1 MRSCV
6 KMPKLLHRRMACI
19 GREERGAPVL
29 KKQYLKYKE
38 LLHRRVKMIPQRL
51 YVFGLLLCC
60 LAVTQLWLHKQMHF
74 VYVTDSAG
82 TSHLMTTQS
91 TDPEELLELAGL
103 TIETGDQVS
112 YVNYAENLSNLNVQR
127 AFPVT
132 IQADGETYEGRVT
145 SGTVQEVLEQVG
157 VPLNEHDFTVPSLHA
172 DVQKD
177 DVIQVNRVEY
187 VDSVEYEEIPFET
200 EYSYTSEFYKKRRK
214 TVVRQKGQNGKLAI
228 TSRERWV
235 NGELA
240 SSQVIANEIVR
251 HPKNE
256 IIRAYKAGAPV
267 SPMLG
272 PDGTTAPPSSY
283 KAVYQGRATGY
294 HSRRGGRGASRL
306 GLHYGTVAV
315 NPAKIPYGS
324 LLYIASP
331 DGRFVYGYAIATDTG
346 TALQEGHALV
356 DLYYETSEEAILNGV
371 QAVNVYVVK

>member
-1 MRSCV
+1 M
-6 KMPKLLHRRMACI
+6 
-19 GREERGAPVL
+19 L

-38 LLHRRVKMIPQRL
+38 LLRRRIQAIPHRL
-51 YVFGLLLCC
+51 YVFALLLIC
-60 LAVTQLWLHKQMHF
+60 LTATQLWLHEEMHF
-74 VYVTDSAG
+74 VYVTDSTGA
-82 TSHLMTTQS
+82 SHLMTTKS
-91 TDPEELLELAGL
+91 EEPEELLELAGL
-103 TIETGDQVS
+103 KVEPGDRVS

-145 SGTVQEVLEQVG
+145 AGTVEQVLEQVG
-157 VPLNEHDFTVPSLHA
+157 VTLNEHDFTVPSLHA
-172 DVQKD
+172 DVQNG

-200 EYSYTSEFYKKRRK
+200 VYSYTSEFYKKRRK

-251 HPKNE
+251 QPKNE
-256 IIRAYKAGAPV
+256 IIRAYQAGAPV
-267 SPMLG
+267 SPLVG
-272 PDGTTAPPSSY
+272 PDGTTGPPSSY
-283 KAVYQGRATGY
+283 KAVYHGRATGY
-294 HSRRGGRGASRL
+294 HSKRGGRGASRL

-346 TALQEGHALV
+346 TALQTDHALV
-356 DLYYETSEEAILNGV
+356 DLYYETPEEAILNGV
-371 QAVNVYVVK
+371 QAVNVYVVR